1 MGKPKAPKAPDP
13 KETASAS
20 TSTNV
25 GTAIANSWLNNTNQI
40 TPDGN
45 LTYNQSGSYKWN
57 DPYTGKTYD
66 VPTFTATQTLSPQQQ
81 AIKDQNDQTNLN
93 LGKLANS
100 QSGRL
105 NDLLGKPF
113 SLDGA
118 PAAGDPSKIADPTY
132 QNFDKSPNLKTSYVD
147 DFSQDRQRVE
157 DTLMTRL
164 QTGLDK
170 DRLAMEQRLADQ
182 GIQSGSQGYKNAMDD
197 YSRSK
202 NDARSSARGACP
214 RSGNVRE

>member
-118 PAAGDPSKIADPTY
+118 PAAGDPSKIADPMY

-147 DFSQDRQRVE
+147 DFRRTGSASK
-157 DTLMTRL
+157 TRL
-164 QTGLDK
+164 
-170 DRLAMEQRLADQ
+170 
-182 GIQSGSQGYKNAMDD
+182 
-197 YSRSK
+197 
-202 NDARSSARGACP
+202 
-214 RSGNVRE
+214 